1 MRQKM
6 CDSFSEFPW
15 IWVETEGM
23 SKCCEECE
31 EISMWNLYKFM
42 SFESFAAKCKYYE
55 RETKFLPVTS
65 QVKVDVLK

>member
-1 MRQKM
+1 
-6 CDSFSEFPW
+6 
-15 IWVETEGM
+15 M

-42 SFESFAAKCKYYE
+42 SFESFAAQCKYHE
-55 RETKFLPVTS
+55 RKTKFPPVTS